1 MLAKRANR
9 RRYITSKLEEYLIS
23 LLWYQ
28 SLLRVQQITDIK
40 DLKLLKYDNFKFIVA
55 GNHECME
62 TDRMNSV

>member
-28 SLLRVQQITDIK
+28 SLLRVQKITDIK

-55 GNHECME
+55 GNHECKE

>member
-55 GNHECME
+55 GNHECKE

>member
-40 DLKLLKYDNFKFIVA
+40 DLKLLKYDNFKFIVG
-55 GNHECME
+55 GNHECKE